1 MSWALPGAGA
11 IVRVSGWGE
20 VLAMVNPRLPPGAG
34 PDGRRVV
41 AMLRTLAELTSDQA
55 GAQRVAWTGVWQ
67 KARAFLREQLRGLP
81 VTVQADAA
89 GNQWAR
95 LPGGGSGVVIIGSHL
110 DSVPDGGWLD
120 GAYGVMCAVEV
131 MRCLAARGPLPCTLA
146 LVEWADEEGARFG
159 HSLFGSSAVAGTLNV
174 AEVREL
180 TDAEG
185 LRLGDV
191 VAEHGVLLDRLGEAR
206 GEIGGA
212 RAYLEAHIEQGP
224 VLDKEGLPIGAV
236 SGTVGVERH
245 RVIFRGQTAH
255 SGSTPMGVRRDA
267 FLAAAATAL
276 AVRASAVRHQGVG
289 TVGAAS
295 LRPGIVTAVAG
306 ETAILVDQRH
316 PDAGA
321 LEAMLAE
328 AQRASHEAARA
339 EGCVVSWEPLFGA
352 RPQPFAAELVDV
364 AREVCSELTGQ
375 ERVLPSWA
383 LHDATPMAGVVPT
396 AMVFTSSTNGISH
409 AREEDTPEDHLRLG
423 VEAFYQTVCRV
434 IARSSAGASTRRS
447 EAPGVPGGL
456 WRGGMDS
463 AGGNRLG
470 RRPPFPPDQ
479 PVDP

>member
-1 MSWALPGAGA
+1 MTS
-11 IVRVSGWGE
+11 SG
-20 VLAMVNPRLPPGAG
+20 LRQDAG
-34 PDGRRVV
+34 PDGARVV
-41 AMLRTLAELTSDQA
+41 AMLRELADLTSDEA

-67 KARAFLREQLRGLP
+67 QARAFLREQLRGLP
-81 VTVQADAA
+81 VTVRTDAA

-131 MRCLAARGPLPCTLA
+131 LRSLAARGPLPCPVA

-180 TDAEG
+180 ADASG

-191 VAEHGVLLDRLGEAR
+191 VAEHGVHLDRLDEAR
-206 GEIGGA
+206 QEIRGA

-224 VLDKEGLPIGAV
+224 VLDREGLPVSAV

-245 RVIFRGQTAH
+245 RVTFRGQTAH
-255 SGSTPMGVRRDA
+255 SGSTPMDMRRDT

-276 AVRASAVRHQGVG
+276 AVRESAARHRGVG
-289 TVGAAS
+289 TVGAAW

-321 LEAMLAE
+321 LEAMRGEVRRAAE
-328 AQRASHEAARA
+328 AAARA
-339 EGCVVSWEPLFGA
+339 EGCAVSWEPVFRTA
-352 RPQPFAAELVDV
+352 PQPFAAGLVDV
-364 AREVCSELTGQ
+364 VREVCTELTGHA
-375 ERVLPSWA
+375 RVLPSWA
-383 LHDATPMAGVVPT
+383 LHDATPMAGAVPT
-396 AMVFTSSTNGISH
+396 AMLFTSSAKGISH

-423 VEAFYQTVCRV
+423 MEAFYRTVCRV
-434 IARSSAGASTRRS
+434 IARS
-447 EAPGVPGGL
+447 
-456 WRGGMDS
+456 
-463 AGGNRLG
+463 AGG
-470 RRPPFPPDQ
+470 DAAE
-479 PVDP
+479 

>member
-1 MSWALPGAGA
+1 MCGCAVGGEALT
-11 IVRVSGWGE
+11 
-20 VLAMVNPRLPPGAG
+20 MVNSGLPPGAG
-34 PDGRRVV
+34 PDGHRVV
-41 AMLRTLAELTSDQA
+41 AMLRTLSEMTSDQA

-67 KARAFLREQLRGLP
+67 KARAFLREQLQGLP
-81 VTVQADAA
+81 VTVRTDAA

-131 MRCLAARGPLPCTLA
+131 MRCLAAGGPLPCTLA

-180 TDAEG
+180 ADADG

-224 VLDKEGLPIGAV
+224 VLEKEGLPIGAV

-245 RVIFRGQTAH
+245 RVVFGGQTAH

-276 AVRASAVRHQGVG
+276 AVRESAVRHQGVG
-289 TVGAAS
+289 TVGAAW

-306 ETAILVDQRH
+306 ETAIVVDQRH
-316 PDAGA
+316 PDAGG
-321 LEAMLAE
+321 LQAMLAD
-328 AQRASHEAARA
+328 AQHASHEAART
-339 EGCVVSWEPLFGA
+339 EGCTVSWEPLFRA
-352 RPQPFAAELVDV
+352 RPQPFAQELVGV
-364 AREVCSELTGQ
+364 VREVCSELTGHQ
-375 ERVLPSWA
+375 RVLPSWA
-383 LHDATPMAGVVPT
+383 LHDATPMAGIVPT
-396 AMVFTSSTNGISH
+396 AMVFTSSARGISH

-423 VEAFYQTVCRV
+423 VEAFYRTVCRV
-434 IARSSAGASTRRS
+434 IARSSAS
-447 EAPGVPGGL
+447 VGG
-456 WRGGMDS
+456 
-463 AGGNRLG
+463 
-470 RRPPFPPDQ
+470 
-479 PVDP
+479 